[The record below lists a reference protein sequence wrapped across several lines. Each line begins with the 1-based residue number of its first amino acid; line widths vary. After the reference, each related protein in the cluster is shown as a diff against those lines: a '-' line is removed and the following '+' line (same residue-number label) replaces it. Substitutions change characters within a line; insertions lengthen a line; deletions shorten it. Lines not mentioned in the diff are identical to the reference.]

1 MGLSGGDESV
11 GSDLGVSTD
20 SYLLQIPTPMTKLMI
35 VDDSSTMRKII
46 MRVLRQAEISV
57 DAILEAGNGIEALE
71 QLAANDDIG
80 IILSDV
86 NMPEMNG
93 LELVK
98 KVRETKDSSQ
108 LPIIMVTTEGGD
120 AMREQAIGEGAN
132 GYICKPFTPDTVS
145 AALEPFIK

>member
-1 MGLSGGDESV
+1 
-11 GSDLGVSTD
+11 
-20 SYLLQIPTPMTKLMI
+20 MTKLMI

-57 DAILEAGNGIEALE
+57 DAILEAANGVEALE

-86 NMPEMNG
+86 NMPEMDG
-93 LELVK
+93 LELVR
-98 KVRETKDSSQ
+98 KVRETKSSTE

-120 AMREQAIGEGAN
+120 AMREKAISEGAN
-132 GYICKPFTPDTVS
+132 GYICKPFTPDTVG

>member
-1 MGLSGGDESV
+1 
-11 GSDLGVSTD
+11 
-20 SYLLQIPTPMTKLMI
+20 MTKLMI

-71 QLAANDDIG
+71 QLANHADIG

-86 NMPEMNG
+86 NMPEMDG

-98 KVRETKDSSQ
+98 KVRETHNAEQ
-108 LPIIMVTTEGGD
+108 LPIIMVTTESGK
-120 AMREQAIGEGAN
+120 AMHELALKEGAN
-132 GYICKPFTPDTVS
+132 GYVCKPFTPETVS
-145 AALEPFIK
+145 AALRPFIK